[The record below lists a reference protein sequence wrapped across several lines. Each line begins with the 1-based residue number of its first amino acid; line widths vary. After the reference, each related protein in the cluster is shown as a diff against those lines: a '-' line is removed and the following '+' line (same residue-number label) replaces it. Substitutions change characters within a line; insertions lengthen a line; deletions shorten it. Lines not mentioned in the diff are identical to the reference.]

1 MSQSR
6 LVSRIFTLWKKMFG
20 KREVRLENEL
30 IRLTRKDVAQRLI
43 ALEQRK
49 NPQASRADCI
59 QSALRRLKRDRK

>member
-6 LVSRIFTLWKKMFG
+6 LVSRIFTIWEKMFG

-49 NPQASRADCI
+49 NPQASRADNI

>member
-6 LVSRIFTLWKKMFG
+6 LLSRISTAWKKMFG
-20 KREVRLENEL
+20 NRETRLENEL

-49 NPQASRADCI
+49 NPRASRADCI
-59 QSALRRLKRDRK
+59 QSALQRLKRDRK